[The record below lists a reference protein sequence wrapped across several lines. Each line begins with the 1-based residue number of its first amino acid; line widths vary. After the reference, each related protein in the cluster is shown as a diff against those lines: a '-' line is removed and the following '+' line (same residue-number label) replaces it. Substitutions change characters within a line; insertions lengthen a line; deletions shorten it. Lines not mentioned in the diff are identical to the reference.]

1 MSKRKIVSAVLA
13 VIFTASYISSCKS
26 IETQNVNTA
35 ADTVQSSAEIVT
47 IAGADFG
54 GVLYESAPVTAASA
68 APIPAN
74 TFEHTQSGTADEP
87 SGEDTTTTTS
97 GNSSGQETGA
107 SSSAETTKASTTAPP
122 PRETSPEMVIRETT
136 AETTSA
142 PATTA
147 GTTTT
152 SVAETSATTAATTA
166 ETTKKTEAETLAAPT
181 VSYTAGSY
189 PKNSYKALNYA
200 YVQAVW
206 ISYIE
211 LTSLYGKSESDFTA
225 SFAKMMDNCASLG
238 INTVYVHA
246 RAFGDAYYYSD
257 LFPFTKQFSGVL
269 GKRTSYDPMKIMVS
283 EAHKRNIS
291 FHAWINPLRLCV
303 AGDMP
308 AVSTDYPIGKWYNG
322 TEKGTYIVNI
332 NGTYF
337 LNPAYDEVRKLIGD
351 NVREIVSKYDV
362 DGIHIDDYFYP
373 TTDVSFDSA
382 AYSGSGYSSIG
393 AFRIDKCNAMVKEMY
408 TAAHECGSVM
418 FGAAPQG
425 NNNNNLNVLYAD
437 TKAWAKGGYIDYFT
451 PQIYYGF
458 ENSGV
463 PFAGNV
469 DEWLTIV
476 AGTNIKLYPGL
487 SVYKIGNEDKW
498 AGAGKYEW
506 QNTTTMLKRQKEYAD
521 KAGCNG
527 IALYSY
533 NYLFSPSYSTAAMQT
548 EISNLKPLMTQ

>member
-1 MSKRKIVSAVLA
+1 MKKRKIASAVLA
-13 VIFTASYISSCKS
+13 VIFAASYISSCKS
-26 IETQNVNTA
+26 SEIQTVEPA
-35 ADTVQSSAEIVT
+35 SDTVSTSGTSLTTELIT
-47 IAGADFG
+47 IAGGDFG
-54 GVLYESAPVTAASA
+54 AVLYESAPVTAASA
-68 APIPAN
+68 APIPAL
-74 TFEHTQSGTADEP
+74 TFDHTTSVSQDEP
-87 SGEDTTTTTS
+87 PDSDTVVSEKASESETTVQS
-97 GNSSGQETGA
+97 PSV
-107 SSSAETTKASTTAPP
+107 ETTKAITTAPP
-122 PRETSPEMVIRETT
+122 PRETSPDMVIRETT
-136 AETTSA
+136 AETT
-142 PATTA
+142 
-147 GTTTT
+147 
-152 SVAETSATTAATTA
+152 TAAATTTA
-166 ETTKKTEAETLAAPT
+166 ETTKKTEAQTLAAPT
-181 VSYTAGSY
+181 VNYTGGSY
-189 PKNSYKALNYA
+189 AKNSYSSLNYA
-200 YVQAVW
+200 YVKAVW

-225 SFAKMMDNCASLG
+225 SFGKMLDNCASLG

-257 LFPFTKQFSGVL
+257 LFPFTKQLSGTL
-269 GKRTSYDPMKIMVS
+269 GSRTSYDPMKIMVS
-283 EAHKRNIS
+283 EAHKRKIS

-308 AVSTDYPIGKWYNG
+308 SVSTDYPIGKWYNG
-322 TEKGTYIVNI
+322 AEKGTYIVNI

-382 AYSGSGYSSIG
+382 AYSGSGYSSLG
-393 AFRIDKCNAMVKEMY
+393 DFRVAKCNAMVKEIY
-408 TAAHECGSVM
+408 TAAHECGSAM

-425 NNNNNLNVLYAD
+425 NNYNNLNVLYAD
-437 TKAWAKGGYIDYFT
+437 TKAWAKGGYIDYFA

-469 DEWLTIV
+469 DEWLSIV
-476 AGTNIKLYPGL
+476 AGTNIKLYAGL
-487 SVYKIGNEDKW
+487 AVYKIGNEDKW

-521 KAGCNG
+521 KAGCSG

-533 NYLFSPSYSTAAMQT
+533 NYLFSPSYCTSAMQT
-548 EISNLKPLMTQ
+548 EISNLKPLMTE